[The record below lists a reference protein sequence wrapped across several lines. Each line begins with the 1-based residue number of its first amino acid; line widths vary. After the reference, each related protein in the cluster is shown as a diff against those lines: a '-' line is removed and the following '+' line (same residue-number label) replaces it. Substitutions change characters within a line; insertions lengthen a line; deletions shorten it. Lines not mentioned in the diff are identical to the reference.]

1 MQDFLDSCNLRR
13 YATMT
18 TTERKHQAFGDNFEF
33 PVNKFYNNSTPLASS
48 SQSFAKYLAKR
59 DNKLP
64 ASPLRLEI
72 CHTKNKRFIPYCD
85 GM

>member
-1 MQDFLDSCNLRR
+1 MEDFLEHCNLRR
-13 YATMT
+13 YATMA
-18 TTERKHQAFGDNFEF
+18 TTERKHQAAGNNFEF
-33 PVNKFYNNSTPLASS
+33 PVKKFYNNSTPLPPA

-59 DNKLP
+59 ENKLP

-72 CHTKNKRFIPYCD
+72 CHSKGKRFIPYCD